1 MIEIT
6 ILAVLQGIAEFLPIS
21 SSGHLVLAQN
31 LLKVNAPGMQLDIFL
46 HLGTLISICVFYF
59 SVIKRIV
66 LDFDW
71 RYVAKIIVSA
81 IPAIVVALLFKDRLE
96 QAFDSTEAVGVALV
110 FTGVVLILT
119 RTMHAGCRDN
129 SFKSALVMGLAQA
142 LALIPGVSRSGM
154 TLVGA
159 KAAKVEAEK
168 SAEFSF
174 LMSAPLIV
182 GASLLE
188 LIKAFSSSIGAE
200 ASSMSHL
207 ALVYGTL
214 LSGVVG
220 YVSLKI
226 LVKTLVS
233 KYFWLFGVYCIVVGV
248 VCVAV
253 G

>member
-159 KAAKVEAEK
+159 KAAKVEAVK

-200 ASSMSHL
+200 ASNMSHL
-207 ALVYGTL
+207 ALIYGTL

-220 YVSLKI
+220 YASLKI